1 MEKIKQ
7 QIIDLMAKLTVQG
20 QIQLKKRDK
29 FEDGKKVGEHYA
41 AVIITDRN
49 GVATIHDSSEVD
61 WRDIADCSTIAVDE
75 IEIPIKK

>member
-29 FEDGKKVGEHYA
+29 FEDGKK
-41 AVIITDRN
+41 
-49 GVATIHDSSEVD
+49 
-61 WRDIADCSTIAVDE
+61 
-75 IEIPIKK
+75 